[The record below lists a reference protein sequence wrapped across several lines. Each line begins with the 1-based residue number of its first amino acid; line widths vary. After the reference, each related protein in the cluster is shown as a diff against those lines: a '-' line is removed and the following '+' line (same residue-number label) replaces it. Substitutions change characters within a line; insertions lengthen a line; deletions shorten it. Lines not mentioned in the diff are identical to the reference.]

1 MARRGP
7 LALLALLAPC
17 AHALRTPALPAAAAA
32 APLARVSDRAR
43 TTLADELARL
53 DGGASLVVMSLPLK
67 RAFPPCKFVN
77 YTQTLTRGLQ
87 RVILVRGSG
96 REVVTTYA

>member
-1 MARRGP
+1 MQLNVSREDV
-7 LALLALLAPC
+7 ALNVA
-17 AHALRTPALPAAAAA
+17 TGQ
-32 APLARVSDRAR
+32 
-43 TTLADELARL
+43 RL
-53 DGGASLVVMSLPLK
+53 NRLIREHSGGASLVVMSLPLK